1 MLLHLIMRGSLRST
15 KKFAGSIAEVHM
27 NKHRGRHSEKRR
39 RQLVYGR
46 GSPIFDTRIRKGSY
60 PPMPIIEFPKG
71 GLGSVPVFRKTKKK
85 KY

>member
-1 MLLHLIMRGSLRST
+1 
-15 KKFAGSIAEVHM
+15 M

-39 RQLVYGR
+39 RQLVYGK

-85 KY
+85 KIPGQLVPPSRTRATRGRVNLPVAH